1 MFVYNYFIKQT
12 NILCVLKGVI
22 IMKIVNR
29 KKFIRSNLI
38 LAILL
43 GTILFFANNTYS
55 NVETKYKEEYIYA
68 GDTLWTI
75 AQNEL
80 KNNKYFEGKDI
91 RYVVNELK
99 TINNLSDS
107 SLKEGERIRIPNY

>member
-1 MFVYNYFIKQT
+1 
-12 NILCVLKGVI
+12 
-22 IMKIVNR
+22 MKIVNR

-38 LAILL
+38 LVILL

-80 KNNKYFEGKDI
+80 KN
-91 RYVVNELK
+91 
-99 TINNLSDS
+99 INNLSSS
-107 SLKEGERIRIPNY
+107 SLREGEKIKIPNY

>member
-1 MFVYNYFIKQT
+1 
-12 NILCVLKGVI
+12 
-22 IMKIVNR
+22 MKIVNR

-55 NVETKYKEEYIYA
+55 NVETKYKEEYICA

-80 KNNKYFEGKDI
+80 KNNKYFDGKDI

>member
-1 MFVYNYFIKQT
+1 MFVYNYLINRT
-12 NILCVLKGVI
+12 DILY

-38 LAILL
+38 LVILL

-80 KNNKYFEGKDI
+80 KNNKYFYGKDI
-91 RYVVNELK
+91 RYVVDELK
-99 TINNLSDS
+99 NINNLSSS
-107 SLKEGERIRIPNY
+107 SLREGEKIKIPNY